1 MQLAILHRVLNH
13 GMPIARFAG
22 KAIPI
27 GLGLLLVAAF
37 LWIQHT
43 GHGGVAAI
51 RDRIEYL
58 AYDLRLNATLT
69 EAAAEPA
76 EILIVDI
83 DEHSLQ
89 QEGRWPWPRARLAEL
104 LARLQQAGAAVV
116 AFDMVLSE
124 AETNTAAALIE
135 RLPTDMQDS
144 DIARRL
150 RREALEQDGD
160 MRLAEQIAAGDTVLG
175 VIFHNQSSVPA
186 GQLPDP
192 MFHIGTDAAGLP
204 VPVLSTYTANRAALQ
219 AATPFAG
226 YLTALPD
233 SDGVIR
239 RAPLL
244 LRHDD
249 GLYPALAL
257 EAARVYLLSEQPR
270 LLTTDLGDATAIE
283 GIDLGGGRI
292 VPTDAAG
299 RVLVPYRGPAGSF
312 AQLSA
317 ARVLRGEFDPA
328 AVANRIVLVGT
339 SALALADLK
348 ATPVQSV
355 YPGVEVHANL
365 LTGILSGRFPHEP
378 AWAPGASFLLL
389 LITGTLLAV
398 LLPLLSAA
406 AQIALSAGA
415 LSALLAF
422 NVWLWNHSLVLGAAV
437 PALLILHL
445 AVFNLGY
452 GFLFEARGRRQL
464 KDMFGQ
470 YVPPALVEEM
480 NRAGERYD
488 FSGESRE
495 MSVLFA
501 DIRSFTTIS
510 ESLSA
515 TDLKALLNRFFTP
528 MTRIIFDR
536 RGTID
541 KYVGDMIM
549 AFWGAPLRDAEHAGH
564 AIAAAL
570 DMLRTM
576 RDLRAEF
583 AREGLPEVAIGIG
596 INSGVMNV
604 GDMGSQYRRAY
615 TVIGDAVNLASRLE
629 GLTKYYGVDL
639 VVGPR
644 TRELAPDFVY
654 RRLDRVRVKGKHEAV
669 EVYAPLCRVAE
680 LDDALR
686 QELADH
692 ERALEHFWK
701 RDWPEAQRLFT
712 ALQAAH
718 PQTTLYAL
726 YLERIA
732 QLRER
737 RLPDDWDG
745 VYERREK

>member
-1 MQLAILHRVLNH
+1 MIS
-13 GMPIARFAG
+13 ARFAG
-22 KAIPI
+22 KSAPI
-27 GLGLLLVAAF
+27 TLGLLLVALF

-51 RDRIEYL
+51 RDRLDYL
-58 AYDLRLNATLT
+58 AYDLRLNATLPDAG
-69 EAAAEPA
+69 AAPA

-83 DEHSLQ
+83 DESSLQ

-124 AETNTAAALIE
+124 AETNAAAELID
-135 RLPTDMQDS
+135 RLPADMQDS

-150 RREALEQDGD
+150 RSEALAQDGD
-160 MRLAEQIAAGDTVLG
+160 TRLAEQIAAGDTVLG
-175 VIFHNQSSVPA
+175 IIFHNQNSAPA

-192 MFHIGTDAAGLP
+192 LFSIGRDAAPLP
-204 VPVLSTYTANRAALQ
+204 VPVLSTYTANREVLQ
-219 AATPFAG
+219 AASAFAG
-226 YLTALPD
+226 FLTALPD

-244 LRHDD
+244 LRHGDE
-249 GLYPALAL
+249 LYPSLAL

-270 LLTTDLGDATAIE
+270 LLTTDLGAAAAIE
-283 GIDLGGGRI
+283 GIDIGGGRI

-317 ARVLRGEFDPA
+317 AAVLRGDFKPA
-328 AVANRIVLVGT
+328 DIANRIVLVGT

-389 LITGTLLAV
+389 LLTGLLLAV
-398 LLPLLSAA
+398 LLPLLPAA
-406 AQIALSAGA
+406 AQIALSAAALGA
-415 LSALLAF
+415 LSVF
-422 NVWLWNHSLVLGAAV
+422 NVWLWNHSLVLGVAV

-495 MSVLFA
+495 LSVLFA

-510 ESLSA
+510 EALSA
-515 TDLKALLNRFFTP
+515 ADLKALLNRFFTP

-549 AFWGAPLRDAEHAGH
+549 AFWGAPLRDAEHAEH

-570 DMLRTM
+570 DMLRAVQK
-576 RDLRAEF
+576 LQAEF
-583 AREGLPEVAIGIG
+583 ARDGLPEVNIGIG

-644 TRELAPDFVY
+644 TRELAPGFAY

-669 EVYAPLCRVAE
+669 EVFAPLCRLAE
-680 LDDALR
+680 LDDGLR

-692 ERALEHFWK
+692 ERALEHFWN
-701 RDWPEAQRLFT
+701 RNWQEAQRLFE
-712 ALQAAH
+712 ALRAQHPQAA
-718 PQTTLYAL
+718 LYAL
-726 YLERIA
+726 YLERVA
-732 QLRER
+732 RLRER
-737 RLPDDWDG
+737 NLPDDWDG

>member
-1 MQLAILHRVLNH
+1 MTN
-13 GMPIARFAG
+13 ARFAG
-22 KAIPI
+22 KSAPI
-27 GLGLLLVAAF
+27 TLGLLLMALF

-43 GHGGVAAI
+43 GHGDVAAI

-58 AYDLRLNATLT
+58 AYDLRLNATLM
-69 EAAAEPA
+69 EAAAAPA

-83 DEHSLQ
+83 DEDSLQ

-104 LARLQQAGAAVV
+104 LARLQQAGAAVI

-124 AETNTAAALIE
+124 AEVNAVAELIA
-135 RLPTDMQDS
+135 RLPADMQAS
-144 DIARRL
+144 DIARHL

-160 MRLAEQIAAGDTVLG
+160 TRLAEQIAAGDTVLG
-175 VIFHNQSSVPA
+175 VIFHNQSSAPA
-186 GQLPDP
+186 GALPGP
-192 MFHIGTDAAGLP
+192 LFIAGTKNAPLP
-204 VPVLSTYTANRAALQ
+204 VPELSTYTANREALQ

-226 YLTALPD
+226 FLTALPD

-244 LRHDD
+244 LRHGD

-257 EAARVYLLSEQPR
+257 EAARVYLLSDQPR
-270 LLTTDLGDATAIE
+270 LLTTVLGDATAIE

-317 ARVLRGEFDPA
+317 ARVLRGDFDPA
-328 AVANRIVLVGT
+328 AVANRIVLIGT

-365 LTGILSGRFPHEP
+365 LAGILSGQFPHEP

-389 LITGTLLAV
+389 LITGILLSV
-398 LLPLLSAA
+398 LLPLLPAA

-415 LSALLAF
+415 LFALLAF

-437 PALLILHL
+437 PVLLIMHL

-488 FSGESRE
+488 FAGESRE

-510 ESLSA
+510 EALSA
-515 TDLKALLNRFFTP
+515 ADLKALLNRFFTP

-549 AFWGAPLRDAEHAGH
+549 AFWGAPLRDAEHAEH

-570 DMLRTM
+570 DMLRAVQA
-576 RDLRAEF
+576 LRAEF
-583 AREGLPEVAIGIG
+583 AREGLPEIAIGIG

-669 EVYAPLCRVAE
+669 EVFAPLCRPTE
-680 LDDALR
+680 LDDGLR
-686 QELADH
+686 EELARH
-692 ERALEHFWK
+692 EQALEHFWK
-701 RDWPEAQRLFT
+701 REWRQAQELFEALRN
-712 ALQAAH
+712 AH
-718 PQTTLYAL
+718 PRSALYAL

-732 QLRER
+732 QLRDR
-737 RLPDDWDG
+737 PLRDDWDG
-745 VYERREK
+745 VYDRREK

>member
-1 MQLAILHRVLNH
+1 MSV
-13 GMPIARFAG
+13 ARLAG
-22 KAIPI
+22 KSIPI
-27 GLGLLLVAAF
+27 GLGLLLVAVF

-58 AYDLRLNATLT
+58 AYDLRLNATLPDT
-69 EAAAEPA
+69 AAAPA
-76 EILIVDI
+76 EVLIVDI
-83 DEHSLQ
+83 DEQSLR
-89 QEGRWPWPRARLAEL
+89 QEGRWPWPRARLAGL
-104 LARLQQAGAAVV
+104 LARLQEAGAAVV

-124 AETNTAAALIE
+124 AETNAAAELIA
-135 RLPTDMQDS
+135 RLPADMQTS
-144 DIARRL
+144 DIARHL

-160 MRLAEQIAAGDTVLG
+160 TRLAEQIAAGDTVLG
-175 VIFHNQSSVPA
+175 VIFHNQGSAPVGA
-186 GQLPDP
+186 LPDP
-192 MFHIGTDAAGLP
+192 LFIAGTDSAPLP
-204 VPVLSTYTANRAALQ
+204 VPELSTYTANREALQ
-219 AATPFAG
+219 AATAFAG
-226 YLTALPD
+226 FLTALPD

-244 LRHDD
+244 LRHGD

-257 EAARVYLLSEQPR
+257 ETARVYLLSEQPR
-270 LLTTDLGDATAIE
+270 LLTTDLGATTAIE
-283 GIDLGGGRI
+283 GIDLGGSRI

-299 RVLVPYRGPAGSF
+299 RVLVPYRGPSGSF

-317 ARVLRGEFDPA
+317 AAVLRGDFDPA
-328 AVANRIVLVGT
+328 LVANRIVLVGT

-365 LTGILSGRFPHEP
+365 LAGILTGQFPHEP

-389 LITGTLLAV
+389 LLTGVLLAV
-398 LLPLLSAA
+398 LLPLLPAA
-406 AQIALSAGA
+406 AQIALSATTLGA
-415 LSALLAF
+415 LITF
-422 NVWLWNHSLVLGAAV
+422 NVWLWHHNLVLGVAV

-445 AVFNLGY
+445 AVLNLGY
-452 GFLFEARGRRQL
+452 GFLFEAHGRRQL

-501 DIRSFTTIS
+501 DIRSFTTLS
-510 ESLSA
+510 ETLSA
-515 TDLKALLNRFFTP
+515 AELKALLNRFFTP

-549 AFWGAPLRDAEHAGH
+549 AFWGAPLRDAEHADH

-570 DMLRTM
+570 DMLRAVQN
-576 RDLRAEF
+576 LRAEF
-583 AREGLPEVAIGIG
+583 AREGLPEIAIGIG

-629 GLTKYYGVDL
+629 GLTKYYGADL

-644 TRELAPDFVY
+644 TRELAPGFVY

-669 EVYAPLCRVAE
+669 EVFAPLCRVSEQA
-680 LDDALR
+680 DSLR
-686 QELADH
+686 EELAQH
-692 ERALEHFWK
+692 EAALESFWN
-701 RDWPEAQRLFT
+701 RDWAEAQRVFAELHT
-712 ALQAAH
+712 AH
-718 PQTTLYAL
+718 PQTPLYAL

-737 RLPDDWDG
+737 SLPADWDG